1 MPVLADKLHNIPST
15 SSLPTY
21 SSVTEIELAELS
33 PSTSSSNLPPTYDD
47 ATATATTAT
56 VSASTGRRDVTASSS
71 SEPSLAVFAPTVH
84 FQIETLG
91 KQWLSLPVGTRPDP
105 IPVHRV
111 EAGSWDPG
119 SLPAYV
125 SLRFSRSDNSCH
137 LVRGDDASK
146 TPVCTTLYRFGPG
159 RPPVFRLPQS
169 LVSPH
174 GPPGS
179 PAGEPMQVD
188 DDDDDDDDDRV
199 RANDGE
205 LDLPIVS
212 NSLTTRAQR
221 LKTPLGTFQWRYAS
235 SRERA
240 AAVECA
246 DDLLVCELVRSVAVA
261 GGKKTEEGAAA
272 TVAQF
277 VRGPGTRTKGSGRST
292 AGNGGRLMV
301 DLARW
306 TDRKDGAR
314 DAVEVLVVASCVCM
328 LKKEVDRRRI
338 QQMMIMAGGAG
349 GG

>member
-1 MPVLADKLHNIPST
+1 MPVLADKLPKIPRT

-21 SSVTEIELAELS
+21 SSVTEVELAELS
-33 PSTSSSNLPPTYDD
+33 PSTSPSSLPPTYDD
-47 ATATATTAT
+47 ATATATTTTA
-56 VSASTGRRDVTASSS
+56 SASTGRRDVTASSS
-71 SEPSLAVFAPTVH
+71 SEPSLAAFAPTAH

-119 SLPAYV
+119 SLPVYV

-137 LVRGDDASK
+137 LVRGDDASQ

-159 RPPVFRLPQS
+159 RPPVFRLPES
-169 LVSPH
+169 LVSPY
-174 GPPGS
+174 GPPAS

-188 DDDDDDDDDRV
+188 D
-199 RANDGE
+199 NDGDE
-205 LDLPIVS
+205 DDVVGANNGKLDLPIVS
-212 NSLTTRAQR
+212 NSLITRAQR
-221 LKTPLGTFQWRYAS
+221 LKTPFGTLQWRYAS

-240 AAVECA
+240 AAVEGA
-246 DDLLVCELVRSVAVA
+246 DDLLVCELMRRVAVA
-261 GGKKTEEGAAA
+261 SGKKTEEKVAA

-277 VRGPGTRTKGSGRST
+277 VRGPGTRTKGTGRST
-292 AGNGGRLMV
+292 AGNGGRLAV

-328 LKKEVDRRRI
+328 LKKEVDRRRV

-349 GG
+349 S